1 MVFLV
6 NLPLLLESAIFC
18 WQRKALKFEPKLGEG
33 EQWLSSRSCDACPVA
48 PVFEMLKQVWLFS
61 SLGIV
66 NACLQREHIAKVWTI
81 FQWDQSSLNLH
92 DAKRLGRRV
101 ESSVNRPAV
110 LSLCIP
116 PPPTPICVTVQ
127 RQVSDCLAGAKETPS
142 ELTAFPNDKFSF
154 HFLHSLHRG
163 SYSLKFFVISFRQ
176 WLLKKDK
183 SATLWW
189 AITHASVSSSPWR
202 LHGNCTQ
209 KLMQRGSLKYPKGH
223 SLSRQPQ
230 HFPSFPK

>member
-1 MVFLV
+1 MDKPYYAAVKTQRTGPQKEQLLMYGPAGKLKIHFKREYNLFSLSLMVFLV

-116 PPPTPICVTVQ
+116 PPQPPSVWLFRDRFQIVWLVPRRRHQSWQLSLMTNFLSISST
-127 RQVSDCLAGAKETPS
+127 LFTGAA
-142 ELTAFPNDKFSF
+142 TAWSSLSS
-154 HFLHSLHRG
+154 HFDSG
-163 SYSLKFFVISFRQ
+163 C
-176 WLLKKDK
+176 LKK
-183 SATLWW
+183 TNQ
-189 AITHASVSSSPWR
+189 R
-202 LHGNCTQ
+202 LYDE
-209 KLMQRGSLKYPKGH
+209 L
-223 SLSRQPQ
+223 
-230 HFPSFPK
+230 